1 MALGIQVPQALYHTN
16 TNSSWSPILFSV
28 RMETRSPQPSRE
40 RFLPCAPSEARAQDG
55 AQEGVSGSRIIAPA
69 FRGGINQTWLLP
81 PPYIS
86 RVTRTPAA
94 GRLRSA
100 NGKQRPVQ
108 PANRPAGRAG
118 GQPEAWCCAVRAG
131 SGSCPLGPQINA
143 SRPQSAPRDPPR
155 TPRNYPL
162 PPQSAP
168 RATPAPNNCPPSNPV

>member
-94 GRLRSA
+94 GR
-100 NGKQRPVQ
+100 
-108 PANRPAGRAG
+108 AGPTRGEGHGA
-118 GQPEAWCCAVRAG
+118 
-131 SGSCPLGPQINA
+131 
-143 SRPQSAPRDPPR
+143 
-155 TPRNYPL
+155 
-162 PPQSAP
+162 PPQSHSHGGNPAAP
-168 RATPAPNNCPPSNPV
+168 HLSGEGGEAPGEGFLCVCFFPFSPPPPPRPGFSVLRCAVH